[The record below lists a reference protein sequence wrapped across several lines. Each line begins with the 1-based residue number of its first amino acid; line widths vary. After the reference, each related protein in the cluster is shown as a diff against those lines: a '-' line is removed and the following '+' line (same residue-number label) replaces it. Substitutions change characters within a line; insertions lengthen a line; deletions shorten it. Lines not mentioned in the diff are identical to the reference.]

1 MNPPLFQLT
10 DTTIPNVVQIN
21 SLLSLQQGEY
31 NFLTPTNQAGMM
43 IGDALSGY
51 DPQDATSPDGK
62 TNSASGLVGDSLTQ
76 VQQMILEYGVG
87 PQLGNFATAT
97 IPDEVLAAI
106 KANPGPSAMWNASN
120 GQAGIVPV
128 AGVSPLLPTVSA
140 VDIRSGKAV
149 RIDNLLLLP

>member
-1 MNPPLFQLT
+1 VNPPTFQLT
-10 DTTIPNVVQIN
+10 DTAIPNVVQIN

-43 IGDALSGY
+43 ITDALSGY
-51 DPQDATSPDGK
+51 DPADATSPDGK
-62 TNSASGLVGDSLTQ
+62 TNTASGLVGDSLTQ
-76 VQQMILEYGVG
+76 VQQMILEYGAG

-97 IPDEVLAAI
+97 IPDEILAAI

-120 GQAGIVPV
+120 AQAGIVSV